1 MKLIRSTTPLSK
13 QFRPT
18 AIVLAVATLM
28 MPSVMSQA
36 GTTYK
41 GDTPSYN
48 KLGDLTIYQPST
60 QSNKPTLTLML
71 DKSGSMGGSV
81 SFHEDETPY
90 SKVNVYRAYEQHCT
104 GTDRKGDCNK
114 YSDKVYSYYHKRSDI
129 PKINNLT
136 DENKTV
142 SLWTVTSLIG
152 ADNQVCLASTS
163 SGGYAEIYNPIYE
176 PVNHG
181 VRLEYCL
188 ISYL

>member
-81 SFHEDETPY
+81 SFQDDE
-90 SKVNVYRAYEQHCT
+90 VYE
-104 GTDRKGDCNK
+104 
-114 YSDKVYSYYHKRSDI
+114 KR
-129 PKINNLT
+129 
-136 DENKTV
+136 
-142 SLWTVTSLIG
+142 
-152 ADNQVCLASTS
+152 
-163 SGGYAEIYNPIYE
+163 IY
-176 PVNHG
+176 
-181 VRLEYCL
+181 
-188 ISYL
+188 